1 MTNNDSV
8 NFFLSPERDTTDI
21 YKVVYFIRLTNMCEF
36 RITDN
41 IEQLSCAYFLS
52 ITYFLVSLFV
62 QVFCPIF
69 IGLSVFFLWSYKVL
83 HGVME
88 FFEPQVFITYM
99 TCKYVS
105 QPETCLCIYLMM
117 CFENLEFRLTKPNL
131 SVSYILFWFHKK
143 NTFA

>member
-1 MTNNDSV
+1 MIASFSLFHLKETQLIFIKLSV
-8 NFFLSPERDTTDI
+8 S
-21 YKVVYFIRLTNMCEF
+21 FIRLTNMFEF
-36 RITDN
+36 RITVN

-83 HGVME
+83 HGVLE

-131 SVSYILFWFHKK
+131 SVSYILFWFHI
-143 NTFA
+143 

>member
-1 MTNNDSV
+1 MIASFSLFHLKETQLIFIKLSV
-8 NFFLSPERDTTDI
+8 S
-21 YKVVYFIRLTNMCEF
+21 FIRLTNMFEF

-83 HGVME
+83 HGVLE

-131 SVSYILFWFHKK
+131 SVSYILFWFHI
-143 NTFA
+143 

>member
-1 MTNNDSV
+1 MIASFSLFHLKETQLI
-8 NFFLSPERDTTDI
+8 FIKLS
-21 YKVVYFIRLTNMCEF
+21 VYFIHLTNMCEF

-62 QVFCPIF
+62 QVFCPVF
-69 IGLSVFFLWSYKVL
+69 IGLSVFFLWSYKVF

-88 FFEPQVFITYM
+88 FFEPQVFFTYM

-117 CFENLEFRLTKPNL
+117 CFENLEFRLTKPSL
-131 SVSYILFWFHKK
+131 SVS
-143 NTFA
+143 

>member
-1 MTNNDSV
+1 MIASFSLFHLKETQLIFIKLSV
-8 NFFLSPERDTTDI
+8 S
-21 YKVVYFIRLTNMCEF
+21 FIRLTNMCEF

-83 HGVME
+83 HGVLE

-131 SVSYILFWFHKK
+131 SVSHILFWFHI
-143 NTFA
+143 

>member
-1 MTNNDSV
+1 MIASFSLFHLKETQLIFIKLSV
-8 NFFLSPERDTTDI
+8 S
-21 YKVVYFIRLTNMCEF
+21 FIRLTNMCEF

-83 HGVME
+83 HGVLE

-131 SVSYILFWFHKK
+131 SVSYILFWFHI
-143 NTFA
+143 